1 MTIRDPRLLAHRPD
15 LADIRLQGEV
25 RAERYVEGRPAR
37 IGVAVADVL
46 SAPRVD
52 AGMNTQFLLGEDI
65 VVFEEGAGW
74 AWVQSASDGYVGY
87 VSAASLA
94 ERKSET
100 THMLMAP
107 RSFLYPGPDLKLPR
121 QGVLSMGSR
130 VTVVGT
136 TSTRGTEYAHLSSGK
151 TLIASHLRPLAEHA
165 TDYVAVAERLLE
177 TPYLW
182 GGTSALGVDCSGL
195 VQLAMRLCGRAVLR
209 DSDMQQA
216 GLGDA
221 LEPGPDNKA
230 LRRGDLV
237 FWKGHVAIMTDGETM
252 IHANGHTMSVAREP
266 LRAAIDRIGY
276 LYGQPTGFRR
286 P

>member
-1 MTIRDPRLLAHRPD
+1 MTIRDPRLHAHRPD
-15 LADIRLQGEV
+15 LADIRLKGDV

-46 SAPRVD
+46 SAPRID
-52 AGMNTQFLLGEDI
+52 AGMNTQFLLGDD
-65 VVFEEGAGW
+65 VLVFEEGAGW
-74 AWVQSASDGYVGY
+74 AWVQGVADGYVGY
-87 VSAASLA
+87 VAAPTLA
-94 ERKSET
+94 AGNSEP
-100 THMLMAP
+100 THRLVAP

-130 VTVVGT
+130 VTVTGT
-136 TSTRGTEYAHLSSGK
+136 SSTRGTEYAHLSSGK

-165 TDYVAVAERLLE
+165 ADYVAVAERLLE

-195 VQLAMRLCGRAVLR
+195 VQLAMRLAGRSVLR
-209 DSDMQQA
+209 DADMQQSS
-216 GLGDA
+216 LGDA
-221 LEPGPDNKA
+221 LEPGPDYSA

-237 FWKGHVAIMTDGETM
+237 FWKGHVAIMDDGDTM